1 MRCHVSGLPNSEEK
15 LNLRTHTPLSKS
27 TLLSKIN
34 KMHWLRMSAMKF
46 RGLHA
51 FMRRGDEALTQW
63 QLWTAIDIA
72 GCPIIKSIMERF

>member
-1 MRCHVSGLPNSEEK
+1 
-15 LNLRTHTPLSKS
+15 
-27 TLLSKIN
+27 
-34 KMHWLRMSAMKF
+34 MHWLRMSAMKF

-63 QLWTAIDIA
+63 QLWNAIDIA